1 MLTLYSYFSSFPR
14 YPRDFLRFSSD
25 WNKKLDIARNRLSNS
40 NVLGCNLG
48 NMWKKSP
55 RKYYKICLVSFA
67 SPAPFCVNL
76 SCFQHFLFSTFPVL
90 SQAYE
95 RTHSPAMA
103 YFMPGLRKS
112 TVFVYNGYRDI
123 IKQVK

>member
-14 YPRDFLRFSSD
+14 YPRDFLHFSSD

-48 NMWKKSP
+48 DMWNKSP
-55 RKYYKICLVSFA
+55 QKYYKICLVSFA

-76 SCFQHFLFSTFPVL
+76 SCFQPYLFSTFPVFNL
-90 SQAYE
+90 SCFISSL
-95 RTHSPAMA
+95 RTHALTSHGVLHA
-103 YFMPGLRKS
+103 RSKEK
-112 TVFVYNGYRDI
+112 YRLCL
-123 IKQVK
+123 